1 MFVVQVNVGRMCVPK
16 LYMGNPAWLEPL
28 LCHYCC
34 NDTKK
39 NLNTW
44 DSLIRT
50 DTKMVMVTKTIWPVL
65 TLMIN
70 TVGSSLTSDER
81 QAVTQYLNRY
91 GYQANQNLSQ
101 AVRSESELMGMQKL
115 PPITLHFFT
124 ECSSECQDWR
134 RQES

>member
-1 MFVVQVNVGRMCVPK
+1 
-16 LYMGNPAWLEPL
+16 MGNPAWLEPL
-28 LCHYCC
+28 LCYNCC

-39 NLNTW
+39 TLNTW

-50 DTKMVMVTKTIWPVL
+50 DTKMVMVTQLMTILTVL
-65 TLMIN
+65 TLMLN

-81 QAVTQYLNRY
+81 QSVTQYLDRY

-115 PPITLHFFT
+115 TPITLYT
-124 ECSSECQDWR
+124 SSQNVPANVRIRGDRSRE
-134 RQES
+134 